1 MKYIFYSIAVTAML
15 VSCSGSKKGAWSDE
29 DKKKADDEMQ
39 KVGSSLDILGDK
51 KEVFIDCYLEKIE
64 DNYDK
69 CDAANTDEKG
79 CAKLASDC
87 MKEAI

>member
-39 KVGSSLDILGDK
+39 KVGSSLD
-51 KEVFIDCYLEKIE
+51 
-64 DNYDK
+64 
-69 CDAANTDEKG
+69 
-79 CAKLASDC
+79 
-87 MKEAI
+87 M